1 MVRNLIR
8 MPDGQEVF
16 SGGPGSAVM
25 ACSLTRSVNT
35 GTELTPGA
43 VCAAMAEITLLDA
56 GDLRLSAGDTLTLYA
71 VDEQGK
77 RHQTGIFIARK
88 PERSGA
94 LLRLTAY
101 DRVVLLDRDL
111 TGWLAGLDRWP
122 YSLQELAQL
131 VCAQCGVTLADRALP
146 NGDFPVE
153 KFAADGVTG
162 RQLMGWIGQACC
174 RFCRATPEGELEFAW
189 YAPAPLEVGTTALYD
204 AEIGVIGGD
213 LTLRAE
219 GARTQYRDGQL
230 LVECPQLRLTHDG
243 QGNVTLDLN
252 RTLLRQYYFQGG
264 LTLQDYI
271 TAPIEKVQLRQSQ
284 SDIGTLW
291 PDSEAPVNTLIITG
305 NPLLAAT
312 DARTLQPVAQTLYE
326 QLKDTVYTPCTL
338 KLPTTLQ
345 LDAGSILTVT
355 DPEGRA
361 STVYV
366 MELRRDARGD
376 TLVCSGSPARQT
388 TAAANDQSY
397 RALSGKVLSL
407 RTDVDGLQ
415 AENSNNA
422 GKFSRLELDIEGIRG
437 QVSAQSAETEGIREQ
452 LTTLEQTAG
461 ALKLSVESMQTDG
474 TSKIR
479 TAMGYTFDDNGLQIA
494 REGQQMKN
502 LLDNTGMYVTRS
514 GQTVLQA
521 NDKGVVAVDVT
532 VRNYLIMGT
541 HARFEDYTAGRT
553 ACFWLEG

>member
-8 MPDGQEVF
+8 MPDGREVF

-35 GTELTPGA
+35 GTELMPGA
-43 VCAAMAEITLLDA
+43 ACAAMAELTLLDT
-56 GDLRLSAGDTLTLYA
+56 GDLQLSAGDELTLYA
-71 VDEQGK
+71 VDESGT
-77 RHQTGIFIARK
+77 RHKTGVFIARK

-122 YSLQELAQL
+122 YSLQELARL
-131 VCAQCGVTLADRALP
+131 VCAECGVTLADRALP

-153 KFAADGVTG
+153 KFTADGVTG

-174 RFCRATPEGELEFAW
+174 RFCRATPEGELELAW
-189 YAPAPLEVGTTALYD
+189 YAPASLEVGTAALYD
-204 AEIGVIGGD
+204 ADVSVIGGE
-213 LTLRAE
+213 LIIRAE
-219 GARTQYRDGQL
+219 DTQTQYRDGQL
-230 LVECPQLRLTHDG
+230 LIDCPQLRLTHDG
-243 QGNVTLDLN
+243 QGNVTAQLE

-264 LTLQDYI
+264 LTLQDYV

-291 PDSEAPVNTLIITG
+291 PDRADPVNTLSITG

-312 DARTLQPVAQTLYE
+312 DARALQPVAQALYE
-326 QLKDTVYTPCTL
+326 QLKDAVYTPCTL

-366 MELRRDARGD
+366 MELRRDSRGD
-376 TLVCSGSPARQT
+376 TLVCNGSPARQT

-397 RALSGKVLSL
+397 QALSGKVLSL
-407 RTDVDGLQ
+407 RTDVDGLKV
-415 AENSNNA
+415 ENSDNA
-422 GKFSRLELDIEGIRG
+422 GKFSRIELDIEGIRG
-437 QVSAQSAETEGIREQ
+437 QVSAQSAEAEGIREQ

-461 ALKLSVESMQTDG
+461 SLKLSVESIQSSG
-474 TSKIR
+474 AAKIK
-479 TAMGYTFDDNGLQIA
+479 TGMGYTFDDNGLQIA

-502 LLDNTGMYVTRS
+502 LLDNTGMYVTRN
-514 GQTVLQA
+514 GQTILQA
-521 NDKGVVAVDVT
+521 NDKGVVATDVT
-532 VRNYLIMGT
+532 VRNYLIVGT